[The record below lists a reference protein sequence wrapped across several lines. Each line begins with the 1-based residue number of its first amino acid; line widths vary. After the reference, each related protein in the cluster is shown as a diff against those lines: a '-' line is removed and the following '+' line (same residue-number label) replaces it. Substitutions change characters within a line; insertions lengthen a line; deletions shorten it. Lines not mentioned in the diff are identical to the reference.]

1 MTFDGW
7 PRAAL
12 DFYRGL
18 EADNSKAYWLAHH
31 EVYERDV
38 LQPMTELL
46 DELAEEFGQGRVFR
60 PYRDVR
66 FSADKSLYKTAIGA
80 TLPSGGYLQ
89 LSARGLA
96 AGAGYHRLA
105 PDQLERYRLAVVDDR
120 SGEDLR
126 ARIAA
131 VEAHG
136 IEITVRD
143 ALKTV
148 PRGYPKEHPRADLLQ
163 NKDLA
168 AWTEWGNED
177 WVHTSEAKEHLIGF
191 LHDARPLTEWLD
203 AHVGPT
209 TLTR

>member
-18 EADNSKAYWLAHH
+18 ELDNSKAYWLAHH
-31 EVYERDV
+31 EVYEQQV

-46 DELAEEFGQGRVFR
+46 DELAEEFGPGRVFR

-66 FSADKSLYKTAIGA
+66 FSADKTLYKTAIGA
-80 TLPSGGYLQ
+80 TLPSGGYVQ

-105 PDQLERYRLAVVDDR
+105 LDQLERYRRAVADEQT
-120 SGEDLR
+120 GESLR
-126 ARIAA
+126 DSIAA
-131 VEAHG
+131 VEERG
-136 IEITVRD
+136 IEVTVRD

-148 PRGYPKEHPRADLLQ
+148 PRGYPKEHPRADLLK

-168 AWTEWGNED
+168 AWTEWGTGD
-177 WVHTSEAKEHLIGF
+177 WLQTAEAKEHVVSF
-191 LHDARPLTEWLD
+191 LHDARPLTTWLD

>member
-18 EADNSKAYWLAHH
+18 EADNSKAYWLAHR
-31 EVYERDV
+31 EMYEQDV
-38 LQPMTELL
+38 LRPMTELL
-46 DELAEEFGQGRVFR
+46 DELSEEFGHGRVFR

-80 TLPSGGYLQ
+80 TLPSGGYVQ

-105 PDQLERYRLAVVDDR
+105 PDQLERYRRAVDHEQ
-120 SGEDLR
+120 SGEALR
-126 ARIAA
+126 ATIAE
-131 VEAHG
+131 VEANG
-136 IEITVRD
+136 IEVTVHD

-148 PRGYPKEHPRADLLQ
+148 PRGYPKEHQRADLLK

-168 AWTEWGNED
+168 AWAEWGTGD
-177 WVHTSEAKEHLIGF
+177 WLQSAAAKEQLIEF

>member
-7 PRAAL
+7 PREAL

-18 EADNSKAYWLAHH
+18 EADNSKAYWLAHRH
-31 EVYERDV
+31 VYETKV
-38 LQPMTELL
+38 LHPMTELL
-46 DELAEEFGQGRVFR
+46 DELAEEFGHGRVFR

-80 TLPSGGYLQ
+80 TLPSGGYVQ

-96 AGAGYHRLA
+96 ACAGYHRLT
-105 PDQLERYRLAVVDDR
+105 PDQLERYRRAVDNEQ
-120 SGEDLR
+120 SGEALR
-126 ARIAA
+126 ASIAE

-143 ALKTV
+143 AVKTV
-148 PRGYPKEHPRADLLQ
+148 PRGYPKQHPRADLLK

-168 AWTEWGNED
+168 AWTEWGTEA
-177 WVHTSEAKEHLIGF
+177 WLQSAEAKDRLIGF
-191 LHDARPLTEWLD
+191 FHDARPLTAWLD
-203 AHVGPT
+203 ANVGPT
-209 TLTR
+209 TLTS

>member
-18 EADNSKAYWLAHH
+18 EVDNSKAYWLAHR
-31 EVYERDV
+31 EVYEQKV

-80 TLPSGGYLQ
+80 TLSGGGYVQ

-96 AGAGYHRLA
+96 AGAGCHRLA
-105 PDQLERYRLAVVDDR
+105 PDQLERYRRAVDTEL

-148 PRGYPKEHPRADLLQ
+148 PRGYPKEHPRADLLTH
-163 NKDLA
+163 KDLA
-168 AWTEWGNED
+168 AWTEWGTEA
-177 WVHTSEAKEHLIGF
+177 WLQSAEAKEYLIAF
-191 LHDARPLTEWLD
+191 LHDARPLTTWLD
-203 AHVGPT
+203 EHVGPT